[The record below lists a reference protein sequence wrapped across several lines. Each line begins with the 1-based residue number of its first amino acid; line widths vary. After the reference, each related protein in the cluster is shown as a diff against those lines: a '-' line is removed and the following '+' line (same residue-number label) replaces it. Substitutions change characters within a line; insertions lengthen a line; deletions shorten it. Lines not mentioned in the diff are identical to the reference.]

1 MKEQTLNKRQN
12 KNKKKP
18 KMIISVELEQKKS
31 DQKVVHL
38 KAVGKVLEDLKR
50 CHITEKTEVLEVVP
64 H

>member
-18 KMIISVELEQKKS
+18 RMIISVELELKKL
-31 DQKVVHL
+31 DQRVVHQKVDTR
-38 KAVGKVLEDLKR
+38 VLEDLKR
-50 CHITEKTEVLEVVP
+50 CHITEKTEVQEVVT